1 MVYFL
6 DCFTFNHLL
15 HTVLHT
21 LSSELSE
28 KLQEF
33 EKYLE
38 DLIGLKPVFV
48 LFFNERTTELKVNI

>member
-6 DCFTFNHLL
+6 DCLTFNHLL

-21 LSSELSE
+21 LSSQLFQR
-28 KLQEF
+28 LQEF

-38 DLIGLKPVFV
+38 DLIGLKSKFV
-48 LFFNERTTELKVNI
+48 LFFNEGTTGLKVNI